1 MGAPL
6 THAMWRWLPL
16 SLAIYDVIG
25 ASLSAPEG
33 GWKQV
38 LQHAP
43 FGNRTAPHGSV
54 VNGSF
59 LVCAGRVHYTDFYH
73 DCWRSEDGVDWAQ
86 LPEAPWSK
94 RAYPELVQLS
104 NGSLL
109 VLGGEAGFGGF
120 EFLNDV
126 WRSDDGGSHWVEVV
140 KNAPWKGRAGH
151 KAFVKGDEVWLLG
164 GGVRTLIR
172 GLFNDVWVSADGGAT
187 WEERTKSAEWS
198 PRAGM
203 EIAVVGDEVLLMGGD
218 HDVPVFSS
226 AGPNYNDVWSTKDG
240 GRSWSLVGAAGWCTR
255 TGQKCIQSEGLI
267 YCVGGAHQNGTTYL
281 QHDVWSSPDGRAWT
295 QVSDDAWGCAAGEP
309 SCGKDDLLLLE
320 RGGLLWTF
328 AGDEETGKGGGQDN
342 SVWSF
347 KPPAGHQ

>member
-1 MGAPL
+1 MGTLSPT

-16 SLAIYDVIG
+16 SLAIYEVIG
-25 ASLSAPEG
+25 ASLSASEG

-73 DCWRSEDGVDWAQ
+73 DCWRSEDGVDWGQ

-94 RAYPELVQLS
+94 RAYPELVELS

-198 PRAGM
+198 PRAG
-203 EIAVVGDEVLLMGGD
+203 
-218 HDVPVFSS
+218 
-226 AGPNYNDVWSTKDG
+226 
-240 GRSWSLVGAAGWCTR
+240 WCTR

-295 QVSDDAWGCAAGEP
+295 QVSDDAWGCAAGDP